1 MLFHEVAIEYAN
13 VKSLDFKAGKAMGF
27 HPVFDD
33 ADDGP
38 DRKLQMT
45 WTGREAHD
53 QSQGFGHII
62 FSDDPMPV
70 RARGKLAVA

>member
-45 WTGREAHD
+45 WTHHFLG
-53 QSQGFGHII
+53 
-62 FSDDPMPV
+62 
-70 RARGKLAVA
+70 